1 MAAAPSHTPA
11 SRARGFQFLHVPPQP
26 SLFSVYVAILMRVS
40 GQLTVVWI
48 CSSLKVSHL
57 LIDSLCIFVGEMS
70 IQVPLTIRQ
79 SGRCFFLLLSCSSLD
94 IPDSNPLSDM

>member
-1 MAAAPSHTPA
+1 
-11 SRARGFQFLHVPPQP
+11 
-26 SLFSVYVAILMRVS
+26 MRVS

-94 IPDSNPLSDM
+94 IPDSKPFIRYVICRYFLIFCRLKGDSVFNLNNGGN